1 MTLLILHPIDPVFQV
16 YTETLVF
23 RNLEL
28 QARLV
33 YRRGGIFTH
42 CGLGTGLYESVL
54 SQSVTI
60 SDQTG
65 NNFKIY
71 IL

>member
-1 MTLLILHPIDPVFQV
+1 VFQV

-28 QARLV
+28 QARV
-33 YRRGGIFTH
+33 VCRREGILTH

-60 SDQTG
+60 SDQTHS
-65 NNFKIY
+65 KY
-71 IL
+71 